1 MQTDL
6 TKMNCEI
13 PTLTRQT
20 NQIGER
26 EAYLDL
32 GHDAC
37 VVAPCSDCLIACEMN
52 LTLIKDGTWPMVEEV
67 KAERIAHFEALIAA
81 GKAVSSCTGNTRFVC
96 HAKKRR
102 MRLSVE

>member
-1 MQTDL
+1 M
-6 TKMNCEI
+6 EI

-26 EAYLDL
+26 AASLDR

-37 VVAPCSDCLIACEMN
+37 EETPCPDCLLACEMS

-67 KAERIAHFEALIAA
+67 KAERIAHFEKLIAA